1 MVSGCRQKN
10 IHTDY
15 TDYMV
20 GGGASKYIHT
30 DYTDYMVGGGE
41 VKKNIHTDYTDYMVG
56 GVSPKNIHTDYTDI
70 WLSFTIRMGC
80 DNNGNNTENKANTT
94 GPERPEWGVHCFTIM
109 PLCHQFPNQV

>member
-20 GGGASKYIHT
+20 GGG
-30 DYTDYMVGGGE
+30 E
-41 VKKNIHTDYTDYMVG
+41 VK
-56 GVSPKNIHTDYTDI
+56 KNIHTDYTDI

-80 DNNGNNTENKANTT
+80 DNNGNNTENKANAT

>member
-20 GGGASKYIHT
+20 GGGGVKIHSHGLHGLHGWRGGAKKNSHGLHG
-30 DYTDYMVGGGE
+30 YMVSGCRQ
-41 VKKNIHTDYTDYMVG
+41 KTFTRITR
-56 GVSPKNIHTDYTDI
+56 II